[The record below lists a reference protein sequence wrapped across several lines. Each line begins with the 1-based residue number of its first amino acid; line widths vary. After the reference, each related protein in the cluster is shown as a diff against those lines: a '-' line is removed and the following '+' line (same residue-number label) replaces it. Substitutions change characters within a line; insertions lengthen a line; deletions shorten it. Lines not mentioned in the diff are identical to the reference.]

1 MTTET
6 VLMVVTPI
14 LIFVALSV
22 VVTMFTQALK
32 KAMDVGID
40 KLRQSPSWPEILSM
54 AQQAVRFAEQMKI
67 TGKVVDEAEVV
78 KAAAIKALQG
88 FLTTQG
94 WGSLDL
100 VALDA
105 LIEGAYNEL
114 KAELQYKVPE
124 VKWSEIKDFTYAADD
139 SAKFYDPK
147 GSSATISTTLS

>member
-22 VVTMFTQALK
+22 IVTMFTQALK

-78 KAAAIKALQG
+78 KDAAIKALQG

-114 KAELQYKVPE
+114 HAEFDKKVPE
-124 VKWSEIKDFTYAADD
+124 FDAAWLKPRVDYTYVGSQPNTVTMTDMKAA
-139 SAKFYDPK
+139 PQV
-147 GSSATISTTLS
+147 